1 MSEPIRIGIIAP
13 CPPPYGGI
21 ARVIENN
28 VALWE
33 DESVELHF
41 LPMYAPVDAEPPVG
55 AEFHRLSEHGDRSRS
70 GVRAF
75 IRALIKAPITR
86 PSAYRSFVN
95 YNRALSHF
103 VVDRKLDALYAPEVW
118 PAGASANLQSRLHDV
133 ASVVVAYGES
143 YGTTPEHRR
152 WARSMPDILKNADH
166 VVASSE
172 HCLDG
177 AVRFGAN
184 RSQSSVVYAGVDV
197 DRFRPDIECA
207 SWREAHNIAPDAFVV
222 SVLGLVL
229 QRKIEV
235 FLDAISKTESDNLV
249 FLIGGRG
256 PDEAYVRNRLQGKNS
271 DKVFPLGFV
280 EEERLPEFYSASD
293 VLVVSPNTELECMGQ
308 SMKEAM
314 ACGTP
319 VIGAEIGGVPEAI
332 EDGITGLMYDPN
344 SPLALA
350 RAIDLLAESVDL
362 RQQIS
367 AQSRDIAIERF
378 DARVSATKTLNAIRT
393 AIEHRKARK

>member
-1 MSEPIRIGIIAP
+1 
-13 CPPPYGGI
+13 
-21 ARVIENN
+21 
-28 VALWE
+28 
-33 DESVELHF
+33 
-41 LPMYAPVDAEPPVG
+41 
-55 AEFHRLSEHGDRSRS
+55 
-70 GVRAF
+70 
-75 IRALIKAPITR
+75 
-86 PSAYRSFVN
+86 
-95 YNRALSHF
+95 
-103 VVDRKLDALYAPEVW
+103 
-118 PAGASANLQSRLHDV
+118 
-133 ASVVVAYGES
+133 
-143 YGTTPEHRR
+143 
-152 WARSMPDILKNADH
+152 MPDIFKNADH

-256 PDEAYVRNRLQGKNS
+256 PDEAYVRNRLQEKNS

-293 VLVVSPNTELECMGQ
+293 VLVVSPNTEMECMGQ

-314 ACGTP
+314 ACGTA

-350 RAIDLLAESVDL
+350 RAIDLLAGSVDL

-367 AQSRDIAIERF
+367 KQSRDVAVERF
-378 DARVSATKTLNAIRT
+378 DARVSAAKTLNAIRT

>member
-1 MSEPIRIGIIAP
+1 
-13 CPPPYGGI
+13 
-21 ARVIENN
+21 
-28 VALWE
+28 
-33 DESVELHF
+33 
-41 LPMYAPVDAEPPVG
+41 
-55 AEFHRLSEHGDRSRS
+55 
-70 GVRAF
+70 
-75 IRALIKAPITR
+75 
-86 PSAYRSFVN
+86 VN

-103 VVDRKLDALYAPEVW
+103 VVDRKLDALYAHEVW

>member
-1 MSEPIRIGIIAP
+1 MSEPVRIGIIAP

-41 LPMYAPVDAEPPVG
+41 LPMSAPVDAEPPVG
-55 AEFHRLSEHGDRSRS
+55 AEFHRLSEHGNRSRS
-70 GVRAF
+70 GVAAF
-75 IRALIKAPITR
+75 IRALIKAPVTR

-103 VVDRKLDALYAPEVW
+103 VADRKLDALYAHEAW
-118 PAGASANLQSRLHDV
+118 PAGASANLQSRIHDV

-152 WARSMPDILKNADH
+152 WTRSMRDIFKNADH
-166 VVASSE
+166 VIAPSE
-172 HCLDG
+172 HCLNG
-177 AVRFGAN
+177 AVHLGAN

-197 DRFRPDIECA
+197 GRFRPDLDGA
-207 SWREAHNIAPDAFVV
+207 SWRETHDIAPDAFVV

-271 DKVFPLGFV
+271 DKVRLLGFV
-280 EEERLPEFYSASD
+280 EEEELPEFYSASD
-293 VLVVSPNTELECMGQ
+293 VLVVSPNTQMECMGQ

-332 EDGITGLMYDPN
+332 KDGIDGLMYDPN
-344 SPLALA
+344 RPDELAE
-350 RAIDLLAESVDL
+350 AIDRLSNDADL
-362 RQQIS
+362 RRGIRS
-367 AQSRDIAIERF
+367 RSRDVAVERF
-378 DARVSATKTLNAIRT
+378 DSRVSATMTLDAIKT
-393 AIEHRKARK
+393 AIERRRSGR